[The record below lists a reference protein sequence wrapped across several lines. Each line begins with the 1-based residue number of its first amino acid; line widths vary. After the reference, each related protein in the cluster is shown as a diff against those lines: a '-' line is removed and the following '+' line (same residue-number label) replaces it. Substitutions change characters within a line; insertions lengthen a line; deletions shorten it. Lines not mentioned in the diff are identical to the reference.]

1 FSSVE
6 KILAVHQTL
15 LKTLY
20 ELPRESWPHLNGLG
34 NVFTYISPH
43 WNSILLREF
52 LAIMNSD
59 SSFPL
64 VVVVTPID
72 SECLEEPAVLICPID
87 VKVVTQEDVITGI
100 QGTVNKQYVL
110 TKNKLHELQ
119 DVFGIDDEEECVVC
133 LTELKDTTIL
143 PCNHFSVCQECFAKI
158 ETCPI
163 CRTKIEAFL
172 RFYHESPE
180 GEESNDKLDREGEA
194 EIEIVQ

>member
-1 FSSVE
+1 MEEGLKQTFSV
-6 KILAVHQTL
+6 Q
-15 LKTLY
+15 
-20 ELPRESWPHLNGLG
+20 NDD
-34 NVFTYISPH
+34 
-43 WNSILLREF
+43 SILLREF
-52 LAIMNSD
+52 LAIMDFD

-87 VKVVTQEDVITGI
+87 VKVVIQEDVITGI